1 MRLPNQHA
9 GAALLIFLIILVLG
23 VSALLLSTLNQTQ
36 QLLEEDAKTQQV
48 LAQAKEAL
56 IGYAVNFYDGSTG
69 STGNYDGSTT
79 GNYGF
84 LPCPDVDESDPAS
97 WPEGASHGN
106 GCSNKYKNQLGRLPW
121 RTLGIPPLRDGAGEC
136 LWYAVSGLY
145 KGASTAKADMLNE
158 DSSGY
163 FQVAVANGE
172 GNSEVIVGA
181 TPSTRA
187 AAIIIAPGKS
197 LRNQNRTTLATGTEI
212 CGGNYVPSNYLETT
226 LTSFASAPDQIDE
239 FLTAQDI
246 LAQDDSKTHPVNDK
260 IVYITPQEVWEAV
273 RKRGEFYKNMKCLTQ
288 IAAHCV
294 ANYVTSHPN
303 FVGGDRR
310 LPWAAP
316 LALADYRND
325 NKYDDETNL
334 LAGRLPNRLDSSNS
348 AIAKTTPTHLLV
360 KVAAGESRCNFNSIA
375 SNQLTE
381 CSSLLKKITNCDPN
395 STDRKKIIW
404 CDAAKAAPPPPP
416 EPFEDF
422 EYSYFYLEAFNK
434 KCNQPT
440 NTTSSTEEDDT
451 ITFTEGTSLTEAE
464 KTQCD
469 TIKQINSSNR
479 AVKIFPILWQN
490 WKDHLFYAVADA
502 YQPSAS
508 AIPVACD
515 NTRCLQFDGKY
526 CAAIIMFAGPAL
538 SQLNQTRL
546 SPPTDSDDKANPVN
560 YLEGNNAASIIS
572 ANGSGTYTKQQKS
585 DSVFNDILYCIE
597 AP

>member
-1 MRLPNQHA
+1 MRLPNQPA
-9 GAALLIFLIILVLG
+9 GVALLIFLIILVLG
-23 VSALLLSTLNQTQ
+23 ISALLLSTLNQTQ

-69 STGNYDGSTT
+69 
-79 GNYGF
+79 NYGF
-84 LPCPDVDESDPAS
+84 LPCPDVDESVPAS

-106 GCSNKYKNQLGRLPW
+106 GCGNKYKNQLGRLPW

-158 DSSGY
+158 DSNGY
-163 FQVAVANGE
+163 FQVAVADGN
-172 GNSEVIVGA
+172 GNSEVIVGKA
-181 TPSTRA
+181 SDNNRA

-197 LRNQNRTTLATGTEI
+197 LANQNRTTLATGAEI
-212 CGGNYVPSNYLETT
+212 CGGNYDPLKYLETS
-226 LTSFASAPDQIDE
+226 LTSFASAPDQIDK
-239 FLTAQDI
+239 FLTVQDI
-246 LAQDDSKTHPVNDK
+246 LAQEDSKTHPVNDK

-273 RKRGEFYKNMKCLTQ
+273 RKRSEFYKNMKCLTQ
-288 IAAHCV
+288 IATYCV

-303 FVGGDRR
+303 YVTGDRR

-316 LALADYRND
+316 LALTDYRND
-325 NKYDDETNL
+325 NEYDDKIGL
-334 LAGRLPNRLDSSNS
+334 LAGRLPNRLDSSNN
-348 AIAKTTPTHLLV
+348 AIDAKTTPTHLLV
-360 KVAAGESRCNFNSIA
+360 SFAAGESRCNFNNIA

-395 STDRKKIIW
+395 STDPNKIIW
-404 CDAAKAAPPPPP
+404 CDATKTDSSSAGN
-416 EPFEDF
+416 
-422 EYSYFYLEAFNK
+422 YSYFYSTEVIN
-434 KCNQPT
+434 KCNQAT

-451 ITFTEGTSLTEAE
+451 FVFTENVILTEAE

-469 TIKQINSSNR
+469 TIRQIKSSNR
-479 AVKIFPILWQN
+479 AVNIFPILWQN
-490 WKDHLFYAVADA
+490 WKDHLFYAVAKD
-502 YQPSAS
+502 YKPDAS
-508 AIPVACD
+508 ANPAACD
-515 NTRCLQFDGKY
+515 NIRCLQFDGKY
-526 CAAIIMFAGPAL
+526 CAAIVMFAGPAL

-546 SPPTDSDDKANPVN
+546 SPPTDSNDKANPAN

>member
-1 MRLPNQHA
+1 MRLPNQPA
-9 GAALLIFLIILVLG
+9 GVALLIFLIILVLG
-23 VSALLLSTLNQTQ
+23 ISALLLSTLNQTQ

-56 IGYAVNFYDGSTG
+56 IGYAVNFYDGS
-69 STGNYDGSTT
+69 T

-145 KGASTAKADMLNE
+145 KGASSAKADMLNE

-163 FQVAVANGE
+163 FQVAVAD

-197 LRNQNRTTLATGTEI
+197 LMNQNRTTLATETEI
-212 CGGNYVPSNYLETT
+212 CGGNYVPLNYLETT
-226 LTSFASAPDQIDE
+226 LTSFASAPDQVDK

-246 LAQDDSKTHPVNDK
+246 LAQDNSKTHPINDQ

-273 RKRGEFYKNMKCLTQ
+273 RKRSEFYKNMKCLTQ
-288 IAAHCV
+288 IATYCV

-348 AIAKTTPTHLLV
+348 AINTKTTPTHLLV
-360 KVAAGESRCNFNSIA
+360 SFAAGESRCNFNSIA
-375 SNQLTE
+375 SNLLTE
-381 CSSLLKKITNCDPN
+381 CKNTPLKTIINCDPN
-395 STDRKKIIW
+395 STDPNKIIW
-404 CDAAKAAPPPPP
+404 CDATKANSLSA
-416 EPFEDF
+416 DN
-422 EYSYFYLEAFNK
+422 YSYFYSTEVIK
-434 KCNQPT
+434 KCNKAT
-440 NTTSSTEEDDT
+440 NTTSSTEEDDS
-451 ITFTEGTSLTEAE
+451 ITFIEDTTLEDTTLTEAE

-469 TIKQINSSNR
+469 TITQIKSSNR
-479 AVKIFPILWQN
+479 AVNIFPIFWQN
-490 WKDHLFYAVADA
+490 WKDHLFYAVAKA
-502 YQPSAS
+502 YQPSAA

-515 NTRCLQFDGKY
+515 DTECLKLEGKY
-526 CAAIIMFAGPAL
+526 CAAIIIFAGPAL
-538 SQLNQTRL
+538 SQLGQTRL

-572 ANGSGTYTKQQKS
+572 ANGSGTYTKQQNS